1 MKQITIL
8 FILLITP
15 LFVFVCTKDKPVV
28 PPWRED
34 PSYYYPRQEKY
45 SWRYINLGPGCD
57 VHAIY
62 DSFDLSILRANTRH
76 GDVGFDRFRNADTSS
91 ITFIFKKADTLFAEQ
106 VGQSV
111 PLLKILVG
119 PIRAGTYWRDQNFE
133 YLIQAFENVT
143 LSITGVTYKSCAK
156 ILKTN
161 RNHPEYNKVIEWWVP
176 EYGEVREKEVD
187 SRGVCQR
194 ATELRYFSPSGV
206 FP

>member
-1 MKQITIL
+1 MKQIVL
-8 FILLITP
+8 FFLIFMA
-15 LFVFVCTKDKPVV
+15 LVFVFVCSKDKTTN
-28 PPWRED
+28 PPPRED
-34 PSYYYPRQEKY
+34 PGYYYPRQKDY

-57 VHAIY
+57 AGAIH
-62 DSFDLSILRANTRH
+62 DSFDLTILRTTTRH

-91 ITFIFKKADTLFAEQ
+91 ITFLFVKADTLFAEE

-111 PLLKILVG
+111 PYLKILVG
-119 PIRAGTYWRDQNFE
+119 PIRAGTFWKDQNFE

-143 LSITGVTYKSCAK
+143 LSITGVTYKGCAK

-176 EYGEVREKEVD
+176 GYGEVREREVD
-187 SRGVCQR
+187 SLDVCQR
-194 ATELRYFSPSGV
+194 ATELRDFSPSGV